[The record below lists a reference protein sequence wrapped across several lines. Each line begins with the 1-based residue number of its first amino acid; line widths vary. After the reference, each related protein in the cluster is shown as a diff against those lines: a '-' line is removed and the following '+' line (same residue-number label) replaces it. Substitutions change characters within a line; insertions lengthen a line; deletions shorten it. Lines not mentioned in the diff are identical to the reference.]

1 MTNHPRAGTNGAA
14 FVLAAATVWGTIGLA
29 GRAAF
34 RAGVV
39 PLEAA
44 FYRAGISFVVVLT
57 ATLLTSPAALRVR
70 ARDLWLFAAYGFL
83 SIAIFFYVYLY
94 AIERTSIATA
104 AILLYTAPAFV
115 AVLSALIFKEP
126 LTGVRA
132 AAVALAV
139 FGCVLVVRG
148 YDPGSLRL
156 NLPGV
161 LAGLASGFT
170 YAMYSIFGKTALRRY
185 GTRTTLTYAFG
196 FGTIFLGAAAV
207 YRKAVT
213 VAHPSEAW
221 LPILYLAL
229 VTTLFAGILYLSGLR
244 RIEPGRASLIA
255 TIEPVVAA
263 VLGYAVLGERL
274 DQWQVVGGLLVLSA
288 VVIAG
293 RARLA
298 EARSGGG

>member
-1 MTNHPRAGTNGAA
+1 MKAAPGAA
-14 FVLAAATVWGTIGLA
+14 FVLAAATVWATIGLA

-34 RAGVV
+34 CAGVT

-44 FYRAGISFVVVLT
+44 FYRAGLSFAVVLT
-57 ATLLTSPAALRVR
+57 VTLLTSPAALRVR
-70 ARDLWLFAAYGFL
+70 ARDLWLFAAYGL
-83 SIAIFFYVYLY
+83 ISIAIFFYVYLY

-132 AAVALAV
+132 VAVALAV
-139 FGCVLVVRG
+139 AGCVLVVRG
-148 YDPGSLRL
+148 YDLVSLRL

-170 YAMYSIFGKTALRRY
+170 YAMYSIFGKSALRRY
-185 GTRTTLTYAFG
+185 STRVTLTYALG
-196 FGTIFLGAAAV
+196 FGTIFLGGAAV
-207 YRKAVT
+207 RSGAVSLVHSAET
-213 VAHPSEAW
+213 W
-221 LPILYLAL
+221 LVILYLAL
-229 VTTLFAGILYLSGLR
+229 VTTLLAGVLYLSGLR

-255 TIEPVVAA
+255 TIEPVVAS
-263 VLGYAVLGERL
+263 VLGYAVLRERL
-274 DQWQVVGGLLVLSA
+274 AQWQVVGGLLVGSV

-293 RARLA
+293 RAQHAAAAEEA
-298 EARSGGG
+298 EARKV